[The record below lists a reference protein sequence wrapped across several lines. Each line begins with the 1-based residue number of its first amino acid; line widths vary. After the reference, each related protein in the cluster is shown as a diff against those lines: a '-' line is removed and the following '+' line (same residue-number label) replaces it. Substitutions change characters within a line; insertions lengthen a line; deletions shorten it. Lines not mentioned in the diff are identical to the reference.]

1 MFPNYSN
8 IVILT
13 LLMNQTYGIQNGELF
28 PEDFEL
34 VSPDPSEESLSMAT
48 VTLQNVF
55 FFQYDCDHYS
65 LLGLQCIAY
74 RRLYIYQLSLFY
86 KLQSFTLK
94 HHIQMLIG
102 NFFFNFYFYFI
113 LLCNTVLVLPYID
126 MNPPW
131 VYMCSQT

>member
-13 LLMNQTYGIQNGELF
+13 LLVNQTYGIYNGELF

-102 NFFFNFYFYFI
+102 KLFI
-113 LLCNTVLVLPYID
+113 FTWSLSCHFLSHFPLSTV
-126 MNPPW
+126 
-131 VYMCSQT
+131 